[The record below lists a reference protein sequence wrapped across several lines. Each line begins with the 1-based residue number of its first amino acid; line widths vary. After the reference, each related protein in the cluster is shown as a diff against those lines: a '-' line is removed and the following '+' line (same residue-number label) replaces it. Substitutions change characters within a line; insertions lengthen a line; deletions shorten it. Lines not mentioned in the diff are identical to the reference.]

1 MRATMLVNRRMLLI
15 AAFAV
20 AAGALALTT
29 FLVYKEGP
37 PAATAA
43 DHLDAPGLMPPG
55 GSVQSDI
62 TDLYA
67 FQSQSNPADSVLVLN
82 VNTGPAGSNFTF
94 GRGIPGVGNTK
105 GVLYNFNVDDNGDA
119 LTDVNLRVRFGMPAA
134 DGSQPFELR
143 RNGKLLISMDQG
155 RSTAFGSSPNV
166 VTVGDVKAFAGRRD
180 DPFFFDLAAFLGH
193 DLSDPTKTRSFCD
206 GHQTDFFAGRNVSSI
221 VLELPSSL
229 LTADSAHPKIGVW
242 ASTNTDNIQI
252 DRMGRPA
259 INTVFN
265 HGNDKNRFNA
275 GDPVNDWRDFGTSF
289 VSTLTSLGAANP
301 TGLAHV
307 LLPDILTFDTSSSAG
322 FLNGR
327 KLTDD
332 VIDAELNLITNGAVT
347 TDCVGNDS
355 TFLNTFPYAGV
366 PN

>member
-1 MRATMLVNRRMLLI
+1 MKGRGMRSTMLVTRRMLTI
-15 AAFAV
+15 AALAV
-20 AAGALALTT
+20 AAGALALTA
-29 FLVYKEGP
+29 FLVREGGP
-37 PAATAA
+37 SAASAA

-67 FQSQSNPADSVLVLN
+67 FKSASNPADSVLVLN

-94 GRGIPGVGNTK
+94 GRGIPGVGSTK
-105 GVLYNFNVDDNGDA
+105 AVLYNINIDNNGDA
-119 LTDVNLRVRFGMPAA
+119 VTDVNLRVRFGQPAA
-134 DGSQPFELR
+134 DGSQQFEVR

-155 RSTAFGSSPNV
+155 VSTAFGAASNV

-180 DPFFFDLAAFLGH
+180 DPFFFDLAAFLG
-193 DLSDPTKTRSFCD
+193 LNGRSFCD
-206 GHQTDFFAGRNVSSI
+206 GQQTDFFAGRNVSSI
-221 VLELPSSL
+221 VLELPSSI

-265 HGNDKNRFNA
+265 HGQDKNRFNA
-275 GDPVNDWRDFGTSF
+275 GDPVNDWRDFGASF
-289 VSTLTSLGAANP
+289 VSTLTVLGAADPN
-301 TGLAHV
+301 GLAHV
-307 LLPDILTFDTSSSAG
+307 LLPDILTYNTSSSAG

-327 KLTDD
+327 QLSND
-332 VIDAELNLITNGAVT
+332 VIDAELNLITNGGIT
-347 TDCVGNDS
+347 GDCIANDS
-355 TFLNTFPYAGV
+355 TFSDTFPYLGS